1 MNSMKRKYLAVMLGA
16 VMTASMTVN
25 SVSFAEN
32 TAAKAAADA
41 AEDTAEEAAADT
53 AEDTSESTS
62 ENGSG
67 AVQEE
72 DTIYG
77 EVTAVDDTSITIDVG
92 TLSRNAEEQSAQAPQ
107 KPSGK
112 GGMGAPGGQGGPG
125 ASDNSSVNY
134 SAAHEYSGSTDISGE
149 DLTSTGVDENAV
161 LADGPDAEVSISDS
175 TIRRDSG
182 NSTGGDNSS
191 FYGVGAAALATD
203 GTLYIDDS
211 AITTDAKG
219 GAGAFAYGDGKVYIA
234 DTTINTNQDTSGGVH
249 VAGGGTLY
257 AWDLDVTTNGES
269 SAAIRSDR
277 GSGTEVIDGG
287 TYTSNGAGSPAIY
300 STADITVND
309 ADLTANGS
317 EAICIEG
324 LNTIRLFDCDLTGNM
339 PDQDQNDTTW
349 NVIVYQSMSGD
360 SEEGNGTFEMTGG
373 TLTAKNGGMFYTT
386 NTQSTITLK
395 DVDITYSDDNPFF
408 LQCTGN
414 ANQRG
419 WGEAGNNGADCLFTA
434 IQQDMEGN
442 VIWDS
447 ISDLDFYI
455 TDASS
460 LTGAFVNDETYAGN
474 GGEGYANVYID
485 STSTWTVTG
494 DSTVTSLFNE
504 GKIADEEGNTVSVI
518 GTDGTVYVKGDSDY
532 TITVASYS
540 DSADMSGASSVSVY
554 SDYAVEKPSQ
564 FEEA

>member
-1 MNSMKRKYLAVMLGA
+1 MKRKYLAVMLGA

-92 TLSRNAEEQSAQAPQ
+92 TLSRNAEGQSAQAPQ

-134 SAAHEYSGSTDISGE
+134 SAAHEYSDSTDISGE
-149 DLTSTGVDENAV
+149 DLTSTGVDENAA
-161 LADGPDAEVSISDS
+161 LADGSDAEVFISDS

-182 NSTGGDNSS
+182 NSTGGDNAS

-287 TYTSNGAGSPAIY
+287 TYTSNGTGSPAIY

>member
-1 MNSMKRKYLAVMLGA
+1 MLGA

-62 ENGSG
+62 EDGSG

-92 TLSRNAEEQSAQAPQ
+92 TLSRNAEGQSAQAPQ

-161 LADGPDAEVSISDS
+161 LADGSDAEVFISDS

-182 NSTGGDNSS
+182 NSTGGDNAS

-211 AITTDAKG
+211 TITTDAKG

-386 NTQSTITLK
+386 NTQSTITLE